1 MRSSN
6 RPGVMSVDALGSS
19 PSRWAPDDIASLAWS
34 GPMANRAETR
44 IDAAERDRQETEQRI
59 EQARVDGYASGRNDG
74 EAAEASRLRSAVAAM
89 EIALDTI
96 RSSETKWQE
105 CVTENIAALAV
116 TVARH
121 IVGREVTSDTSTIAD
136 LVKRALA
143 EFPIDQP
150 MRVRVNPHDLSLLSL
165 PTPDGGAP
173 VPIAPNR
180 DVRWLA
186 DSRIQP
192 GGCVVEGRER
202 IVDGR
207 VDTALERLYR
217 KLSDNDA

>member
-1 MRSSN
+1 VLSA
-6 RPGVMSVDALGSS
+6 DTLATK
-19 PSRWAPDDIASLAWS
+19 PSRWAPDDMATLAWGGEPPPVES
-34 GPMANRAETR
+34 ESQADQEERERADIERR
-44 IDAAERDRQETEQRI
+44 IDD
-59 EQARVDGYASGRNDG
+59 ARNAGYDAGHLDG
-74 EAAEASRLRSAVAAM
+74 ELAATVRLKTIVTAM
-89 EIALDTI
+89 ETALDTI
-96 RSSETKWQE
+96 RASEAKWQE
-105 CVTENIAALAV
+105 NVTENIAALAV

-121 IVGREVTSDTSTIAD
+121 IVGRELNSDSATVAD

-150 MRVRVNPHDLSLLSL
+150 MRVRINPHDLSLLSIPG
-165 PTPDGGAP
+165 PTGGDP
-173 VPIAPNR
+173 VSIAPNR

-186 DSRIQP
+186 DTRIQP